1 MEGGSRRSCDSADP
15 YAETG
20 VAELHVVVIG
30 EGVLPGD
37 LLSVDEGT
45 VGAPEIFDHNGT
57 GGDMQHRVPAGNL
70 GSLYVDRALG
80 QPAHV
85 VVSET
90 DREAFGLSLERD
102 AT

>member
-1 MEGGSRRSCDSADP
+1 M
-15 YAETG
+15 
-20 VAELHVVVIG
+20 HVVIIG

-37 LLSVDEGT
+37 LLSIDERT
-45 VGAPEIFDHNGT
+45 VGAPEVFDHNST

-70 GSLYVDRALG
+70 GPLDVDRALG

-90 DREAFGLSLERD
+90 NSEAFGLSLQRD